1 MLPPDAGLDVV
12 TETVSPD
19 CATIPATLN
28 VLAPLGVVPEL
39 AI

>member
-1 MLPPDAGLDVV
+1 MLPPDATLDVV
-12 TETVSPD
+12 TETVSPLD
-19 CATIPATLN
+19 EIVPAAVN